1 MSRPWLLFLLA
12 LLVTPPLAY
21 LVFRLAKGLGFLD
34 PPASKEQEYRR
45 TVSAALYAFL
55 LFLPIF
61 IYGYEKGW
69 PRVWVFF
76 AILNGIAL
84 FFFAGIGIQ
93 TGRLLWKLRHPK
105 KPDADPNAE
114 GASPE
119 SPSERLG
126 PDL

>member
-12 LLVTPPLAY
+12 LLVTPPLAF
-21 LVFRLAKGLGFLD
+21 LVFRLAKGLGYLD

-84 FFFAGIGIQ
+84 FIFAGIGIQ

-105 KPDADPNAE
+105 KPDADPEAE
-114 GASPE
+114 DVRPE
-119 SPSERLG
+119 SPTERLG